1 MQFHSGG
8 ALPALSTQE
17 KFEKFKV
24 PEKKGVATACNA
36 QDTGM
41 FLWPYKGKNKD
52 KDKYK
57 DKDKD
62 KDKVPEKKE
71 WQLHLLAKKETKTKS
86 L

>member
-41 FLWPYKGKNKD
+41 FLWPYKGNNAITD
-52 KDKYK
+52 GC
-57 DKDKD
+57 
-62 KDKVPEKKE
+62 VAP
-71 WQLHLLAKKETKTKS
+71 LTMLLTIVIMYHKILS
-86 L
+86 F